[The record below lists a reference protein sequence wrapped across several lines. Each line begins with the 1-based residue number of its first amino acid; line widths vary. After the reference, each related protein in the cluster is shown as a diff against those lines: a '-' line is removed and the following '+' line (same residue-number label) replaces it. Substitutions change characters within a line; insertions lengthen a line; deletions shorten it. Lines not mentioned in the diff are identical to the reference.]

1 MEYTIVSANDEK
13 SLVEKINEMI
23 EDGWETEGGI
33 AISPEGNFYQA
44 MLLFDDEG
52 DEFETGEEL

>member
-1 MEYTIVSANDEK
+1 MEYTIISDKDDK
-13 SLVEKINEMI
+13 SLVTKINDMLE
-23 EDGWETEGGI
+23 EGWETEGGV
-33 AISPEGNFYQA
+33 AISADGTFYQA

>member
-1 MEYTIVSANDEK
+1 MEYTIVTANDDK
-13 SLVEKINEMI
+13 SLIAQINEMI
-23 EDGWETEGGI
+23 EQGWETEGGI

-44 MLLFDDEG
+44 MLMFDDEG